1 MHGISFSQDELI
13 HFISAYGYGV
23 VALIIGLESL
33 GLPLPG
39 ETVLITAAIYAGRSR
54 NLDIWL
60 VVVAA
65 AFGAVL
71 GNTIG
76 FWIGREGG
84 YRLLLRYGP
93 RLQLTEGRIKLGQ
106 YLFLRHGGVIIFFS
120 RFVPVLRAF
129 GAVLAGA
136 NRMRWLSF
144 FLFNVAGA
152 IVWAMIFGAGAYY
165 LGRKIHLFTRYAA
178 IGAGLAA
185 VVLITAVVVYVRRHE
200 ARLQSEA
207 ERALPGP
214 LTTP

>member
-1 MHGISFSQDELI
+1 MPGILFSQHELI
-13 HFISAYGYGV
+13 HFISTYGYGV

-39 ETVLITAAIYAGRSR
+39 ETVLITAAIYAGRSH

-60 VVVAA
+60 VVGAA
-65 AFGAVL
+65 ALGAIL

-76 FWIGREGG
+76 FWIGLEGG

-93 RLQLTEGRIKLGQ
+93 RLHLTEGRIKLGQ

-129 GAVLAGA
+129 GALLAGA

-144 FLFNVAGA
+144 LLFNVAGA
-152 IVWAMIFGAGAYY
+152 IVWATIFGAGAYY
-165 LGRKIHLFTRYAA
+165 LGRKIHVLTRFAA

-185 VVLITAVVVYVRRHE
+185 AVLITAVAVYLRRHE

-214 LTTP
+214 LKTP

>member
-1 MHGISFSQDELI
+1 MLSQHELI
-13 HFISAYGYGV
+13 HFISTYGYGV

-39 ETVLITAAIYAGRSR
+39 ETILITAAIYAGRSH

-60 VVVAA
+60 VVSAA
-65 AFGAVL
+65 AFGAIL

-93 RLQLTEGRIKLGQ
+93 RLHLTEGRIKLGQ

-129 GAVLAGA
+129 GALLAGA

-152 IVWAMIFGAGAYY
+152 IVWATIYGAGAYY
-165 LGRKIHLFTRYAA
+165 LGRKIHLFTRYAT

-185 VVLITAVVVYVRRHE
+185 VVLITAVAVYVRRHE

-214 LTTP
+214 LKTP

>member
-1 MHGISFSQDELI
+1 MLFQHDLI
-13 HFISAYGYGV
+13 HFISTYGYGV

-39 ETVLITAAIYAGRSR
+39 ETILITAAIYAGRSH

-60 VVVAA
+60 VVAVA
-65 AFGAVL
+65 AFGAIL
-71 GNTIG
+71 GNAIG

-93 RLQLTEGRIKLGQ
+93 RLRLTEGRIKLGQ

-129 GAVLAGA
+129 GALLAGA

-144 FLFNVAGA
+144 LSFNVAGA
-152 IVWAMIFGAGAYY
+152 IVWATIYGAGAYY

-185 VVLITAVVVYVRRHE
+185 VVLITAVMVYVRRHE